1 MRMVRCVM
9 KSTYL
14 SGISLIN
21 NALLNKGTAFSIA
34 ERCEFNLC
42 GLIPD
47 RVETLDEQVQRVKI
61 QLERF
66 NTSDARHVFLRN
78 LQDTN
83 ETLFYKYITSH
94 LEETLPLIYT
104 PTVGYACQHYSE
116 IWRKPRGLFISWEE
130 RENIDSI
137 LRNIPLN
144 DIRVIVV
151 TDGERILGLGDQGI
165 GGMGI
170 PVGKLSLY
178 SACGGIDPKICLPVV
193 LDVGTNNESLLD
205 NPLYM
210 GARHHR
216 IPDNEYYLFLEKFIV
231 AVEKRW
237 PGILLQF
244 EDFALKHATP
254 LLRKYQDRVC
264 CFNDD
269 IQGTAAVTLGTLQ
282 AACRRK
288 KQTLSS
294 QTIMFVGAGSAG
306 CGIADLVVSAMI
318 SEGLDEQDARSRIY
332 MVDKGG
338 LLLKDEQ
345 ALTDFQAPFAWSK
358 EQLGFSSKNKSL
370 EELISEVKPSILIGV
385 SGVPGVFT
393 EQAIKQMYAH
403 CEKPVIF
410 PLSNPTSRSEAMPSD
425 LIEWTDGNAI
435 VATGSPFRPVEYNG
449 SNIIISQ
456 CNNIYIF
463 PGVGL
468 GVLISGAKRITRN
481 MFLASAKALASFEY
495 NDQRLLPDIGNIH
508 DISRSIALS
517 VALAAMADGVALSQ
531 TLPALIQ
538 ILESTFWRPEYD
550 EYHRTSL

>member
-1 MRMVRCVM
+1 M

-14 SGISLIN
+14 SGVSLIN

-517 VALAAMADGVALSQ
+517 VALAAMADGVARSQ

>member
-1 MRMVRCVM
+1 M